1 MVSSDRTSPRY
12 QVDLIRPAEIC
23 SVKANHQGHCV
34 LDCPSVFATFPHQK
48 TSCPT

>member
-23 SVKANHQGHCV
+23 SVKANDSSWVGE
-34 LDCPSVFATFPHQK
+34 
-48 TSCPT
+48 